1 MKLTNSTTEWR
12 RRGRAASGFNLI
24 EVMVSVWVIGLM
36 IVSLYGGFSYAFSEI
51 RLARENLRAA
61 QILAERMEVVRLL
74 NWDQVAN
81 LPNYIPTTFAVPFN
95 PTGNASPGTD
105 GGVVYSGT
113 VSVGNS
119 AITENYSNDLRMIR
133 IQVTWTSG
141 NMVRWRQMTTFVS
154 QYGLQRY
161 VY

>member
-1 MKLTNSTTEWR
+1 MNLTNSTLRWR
-12 RRGRAASGFNLI
+12 RGAALGFNLI

-51 RLARENLRAA
+51 RLSRENLRAT

-81 LPNYIPTTFAVPFN
+81 LPNYIPTSFTAPFD
-95 PTGNASPGTD
+95 PAGSATSGPEAGL
-105 GGVVYSGT
+105 VYSGT
-113 VSVGNS
+113 VTVGNT
-119 AITENYSNDLRMIR
+119 AITETYSNDLRIIR

-141 NMVRWRQMTTFVS
+141 NVLRWRQMTTFVS

>member
-1 MKLTNSTTEWR
+1 MNLTNSTTRWR
-12 RRGRAASGFNLI
+12 HRVAPGFNLI

-36 IVSLYGGFSYAFSEI
+36 ILSLYGGFSYAFSEI
-51 RLARENLRAA
+51 RLSRENMRAA

-74 NWDQVAN
+74 NWDQVAK
-81 LPNYIPTTFAVPFN
+81 LPGYIPTTFTVPFN
-95 PTGNASPGTD
+95 PGGSPDKATE
-105 GGVVYSGT
+105 GGLIYSGT
-113 VSVGNS
+113 VTLTN
-119 AITENYSNDLRMIR
+119 APITENYSNDLRMIQ

-141 NMVRWRQMTTFVS
+141 KMVRRRQMTTFVS